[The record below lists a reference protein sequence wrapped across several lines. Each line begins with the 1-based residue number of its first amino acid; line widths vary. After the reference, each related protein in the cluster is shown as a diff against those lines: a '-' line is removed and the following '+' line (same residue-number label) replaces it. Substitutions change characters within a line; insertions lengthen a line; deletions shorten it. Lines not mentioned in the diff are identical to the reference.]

1 MSDSI
6 AENITALLS
15 KRRRRR
21 KKLIIETK
29 GVYIYVC
36 MCVCM
41 REELLANFAEKDHRL
56 AQQLRVATVSRHP
69 YL

>member
-1 MSDSI
+1 MNVKKAIFQTQSPCLETDLHSMSDSI

-15 KRRRRR
+15 KRRRR

-36 MCVCM
+36 MCV
-41 REELLANFAEKDHRL
+41 LHVKSH
-56 AQQLRVATVSRHP
+56 
-69 YL
+69 